1 MKPLARAYHFSLR
14 FLEIAIRSCFLLL
27 KRTYTNSRGEIEP
40 LTNPMRLRLLCEQS
54 GGAFV
59 KFGQI
64 LSLRNDILPL
74 AYTEELL
81 SLVHKVPEATFVSM
95 ERIFMDDMGKPPELY
110 FKTFNSIPI
119 SSASIAQVYGATL
132 DTGERVAVK
141 IKRPGTDEIFERDF
155 IVFSFLADLL
165 GLFNIG
171 REYRLEEIVLEI
183 IAWTRRELD
192 FSYEL
197 SNAQTLFE
205 HSDKHPDT
213 VVPRV
218 YPEISTSRVLVS
230 QYLDD
235 GSLPV
240 DFILKELSLDP
251 SFETFLAREYNIT
264 LEKMTSYL
272 ITDIMRQIFIDG
284 FFHADP
290 HPANMYFLKNNKLG
304 YVDFGIIGEASVR
317 RLFLLR
323 FMHGIAKQNFKQ
335 AAQGFIGYAHNIF
348 EYEIELFKQSKS
360 DVSKKHKQSIEKI
373 ELLIEDQFEEDLQ
386 RLFIPWHQAILKT
399 THYPNGTPHDKH
411 HHPREQAVS
420 LKEKSV
426 ARVLSQIPS
435 LLQKYGLYA
444 PQEVILFF
452 RTMAIVDMVANQLFP
467 QFNFTN
473 ALNRFFEEN
482 PLSRVEE
489 IILTESHKKELAG
502 GIEPART
509 ENFEQL
515 IELQM
520 IEKEKLNMAKERLAE
535 VIAFY
540 AERHEEVRKIL
551 K

>member
-1 MKPLARAYHFSLR
+1 MKSIAQAYHFSLR
-14 FLEIAIRSCFLLL
+14 FLGIIVRSCFLLL
-27 KRTYTNSRGEIEP
+27 KRTYINNRGETEP
-40 LTNPMRLRLLCEQS
+40 LTNPIRLRLLCEQS
-54 GGAFV
+54 GGAFI

-81 SLVHKVPEATFVSM
+81 SLVHKVPETPFVSM
-95 ERIFMDDMGKPPELY
+95 ERVFMDDMGKPPELY
-110 FKTFNSIPI
+110 FKTFNSTPI
-119 SSASIAQVYGATL
+119 SSASIAQVYAATL

-141 IKRPGTDEIFERDF
+141 IKRPGTDEVFERDF
-155 IVFSFLADLL
+155 VVFSFLADLL

-171 REYRLEEIVLEI
+171 REYRMEEIVLEI

-192 FSYEL
+192 FAYEL
-197 SNAQTLFE
+197 GNAQTLFE

-213 VVPRV
+213 VVPKMH
-218 YPEISTSRVLVS
+218 PEMSTSRVLVS

-240 DFILKELSLDP
+240 DFILKQLSIDP
-251 SFETFLAREYNIT
+251 SFETLLTREYNIT
-264 LEKMTSYL
+264 LEPMTRYL

-290 HPANMYFLKNNKLG
+290 HPANMYFLKNNQLG

-323 FMHGIAKQNFKQ
+323 FMHGIAKQNFTQ

-348 EYEIELFKQSKS
+348 EHEIQLFKQSKN
-360 DVSKKHKQSIEKI
+360 DVSKKHKQSLEKI
-373 ELLIEDQFEEDLQ
+373 ESIIEDQFGEELQ
-386 RLFIPWHQAILKT
+386 GLFTPWHQAVLKT
-399 THYPNGTPHDKH
+399 AHYPNGIPNDNN
-411 HHPREQAVS
+411 HHPRERAVS
-420 LKEKSV
+420 LKEKSI

-452 RTMAIVDMVANQLFP
+452 RTIAIVDMVANQLLP
-467 QFNFTN
+467 QFNFIN

-489 IILTESHKKELAG
+489 IILTESHKKELTG

-509 ENFEQL
+509 ENFERL

-540 AERHEEVRKIL
+540 AERHEEVRNIL